1 MIGITFGDSK
11 QFGNIKSKLLGICKL
26 NQWSV
31 LDKQIF
37 CIDPLE
43 RDGSI
48 SRGDFHR
55 ELVNLPHIPK
65 ESLLQ
70 LFKESALNTA
80 DIYMLSRIAKEL
92 INRSQLNW
100 ENKDLQGISENFALL
115 YELDK
120 IGNNRV
126 VSGSLSEL
134 RLLVLSNVRAFA
146 ENEIIQVVQS
156 PQGSSARLAIFQN
169 MAFLNTLLALD
180 SWYEASS
187 TENIEC
193 VVKNTRKRVKL
204 LEQQEQRRRN
214 DAYVSSWDMMK
225 IILQQELEHLITKKP
240 HVLA

>member
-1 MIGITFGDSK
+1 M
-11 QFGNIKSKLLGICKL
+11 
-26 NQWSV
+26 
-31 LDKQIF
+31 
-37 CIDPLE
+37 
-43 RDGSI
+43 
-48 SRGDFHR
+48 
-55 ELVNLPHIPK
+55 PHIPK

-70 LFKESALNTA
+70 LFKESALSTA

-146 ENEIIQVVQS
+146 ENDIIQVVQS

-169 MAFLNTLLALD
+169 MAFLNSLLALD

-193 VVKNTRKRVKL
+193 VAGK
-204 LEQQEQRRRN
+204 E
-214 DAYVSSWDMMK
+214 
-225 IILQQELEHLITKKP
+225 
-240 HVLA
+240 